1 MSMNTTAPADLATIE
16 QAIRDERFRHA
27 AELLD
32 GAIAAAATPTLRLAR
47 ARLEL
52 ASGGSADEAIL
63 RARALLD
70 EALAAGERVLA
81 FELIAAG
88 FVRKRLAGPA
98 LEAVAAGE
106 AACGPSPG
114 LAVARATALLLGDDR
129 PAARDAYRAALA
141 LAPDHGA
148 ARLGL
153 GELLVAMAAFDD
165 ARQELREVPRHARQ
179 WGAAQRALAGVAAAL
194 GERAVDVE
202 LRATIVRE
210 LSTSDWAQGDG
221 ISLGV
226 ALAAAGRHADAADAL
241 RAAWTIDPGS
251 PSGAYAR
258 ARLNQ
263 LERALASGVV
273 QRRELTAFPTTA
285 QKWNYCGR
293 RCWSWSCATSGS
305 KPIKT
310 ASPASSSAS
319 TARRWS
325 RSSRTCARWASR
337 PAGSRA
343 RPRASAPRSSS
354 AAR

>member
-1 MSMNTTAPADLATIE
+1 MTTAIPTP
-16 QAIRDERFRHA
+16 HA
-27 AELLD
+27 ALV
-32 GAIAAAATPTLRLAR
+32 AIDAAVCHERWLQARALAAAALRDHPSPALHLAAARLDLAR
-47 ARLEL
+47 GGGRPAGAADDPGAASADEVLLEL
-52 ASGGSADEAIL
+52 ATLDAAAHDAGLGGLWHEL
-63 RARALLD
+63 RA
-70 EALAAGERVLA
+70 AAWC
-81 FELIAAG
+81 
-88 FVRKRLAGPA
+88 RKRLPA
-98 LEAVAAGE
+98 LAREAVAAGE

-226 ALAAAGRHADAADAL
+226 ALAAAGPARRRRRRAARRVDDRSRVAVGRL
-241 RAAWTIDPGS
+241 RA
-251 PSGAYAR
+251 GAAQPAR
-258 ARLNQ
+258 ARAG
-263 LERALASGVV
+263 ERRG
-273 QRRELTAFPTTA
+273 
-285 QKWNYCGR
+285 
-293 RCWSWSCATSGS
+293 
-305 KPIKT
+305 
-310 ASPASSSAS
+310 PA
-319 TARRWS
+319 
-325 RSSRTCARWASR
+325 
-337 PAGSRA
+337 P
-343 RPRASAPRSSS
+343 
-354 AAR
+354 